1 MKRPMSATMRD
12 GVAAA
17 GCITLDIHGKNAY
30 QARVA
35 IDAAL
40 RRSRGAYRIR
50 VVHGFHGG
58 TALRDMI
65 YDEYSARAGVLRVV
79 RVGDGV
85 TELILREL

>member
-1 MKRPMSATMRD
+1 MKRPMSAPMRD
-12 GVAAA
+12 GLASA
-17 GCITLDIHGKNAY
+17 GCVTLDIHGKNAY

-40 RRSRGAYRIR
+40 R
-50 VVHGFHGG
+50 
-58 TALRDMI
+58 DMI
-65 YDEYSARAGVLRVV
+65 YDEYSSRANVLRVV